1 MNSLTIHIRR
11 EFWEHRSL
19 WIAPTIWVA
28 LITLMFAWTIFAVI
42 PSHIGKDGI
51 VIEPDGQTMS
61 QLGEEDRKA
70 VEKTIAEARE
80 RHHQP
85 NAAEKETFFAFSYLA
100 STAIVTLFAIIV
112 VFFYLID
119 CLYAERR
126 DRSILFWKSLP
137 ISDAQVVLSKLAV
150 ALVVVPLGAI
160 LLAGVMQLLIALMV
174 WLRFHG
180 TPLWVELPEWSL
192 LAWFKSLVVALVV
205 GLGGVLW
212 CAPVAGYLLLASS
225 WARKNVFLW
234 AVLPPIALSGLEGF
248 FFHTTHVAQFIGWR
262 LFGFVKL
269 LHLNP
274 SALNVG
280 TRDSREDLPH
290 ITDVMSQLD
299 VSGLYTSLGVWAGV
313 AVAAV
318 LVFIAIRLRRYR
330 DDT

>member
-1 MNSLTIHIRR
+1 MNTALIHIRR

-19 WIAPTIWVA
+19 WVAPSIWVG

-42 PSHIGKDGI
+42 PEHIGKDGI
-51 VIEPDGQTMS
+51 IIEPDKQTMS
-61 QLGEEDRKA
+61 QLSESDRKE
-70 VEKTIAEARE
+70 VERTITEARE
-80 RHHQP
+80 QHHQP
-85 NAAEKETFFAFSYLA
+85 TAEQKETFFAFSYLA
-100 STAIVTLFAIIV
+100 STAIVTMFTIIV

-137 ISDAQVVLSKLAV
+137 ISDTRVVLSKLAV
-150 ALVVVPLGAI
+150 ALVIVPFGAI
-160 LLAGVMQLLIALMV
+160 LLAGAMQLLIGLLV

-180 TPLWVELPEWSL
+180 SVLWAVLPEWSL

-212 CAPVAGYLLLASS
+212 CAPIAGYLMLASS

-234 AVLPPIALSGLEGF
+234 AVLPPVALCALEGF
-248 FFHTTHVAQFIGWR
+248 FLHSTNVLQFIGWR

-269 LHLNP
+269 LHVNP

-280 TRDSREDLPH
+280 TRDSKEDLPH

-299 VSGLYTSLGVWAGV
+299 MSGLFTNMDVWVGV
-313 AVAAV
+313 AVAAA
-318 LVFIAIRLRRYR
+318 LVFAAIRLRRYR
-330 DDT
+330 DDS